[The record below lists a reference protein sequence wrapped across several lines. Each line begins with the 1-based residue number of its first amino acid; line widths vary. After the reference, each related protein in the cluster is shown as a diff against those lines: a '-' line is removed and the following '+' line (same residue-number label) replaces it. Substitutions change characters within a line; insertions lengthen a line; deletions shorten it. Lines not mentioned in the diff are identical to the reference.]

1 MSSQIRVVDG
11 TESLWAQLLGYIDEG
26 LVVPVVGPGLVTV
39 REAEGETPY
48 YTQLALRVAE
58 RAGVSPDN
66 LPVGSELN
74 EVACRF
80 FAKGGRTGDFYS
92 QVFMVAREAQPPIA
106 PALLQLAEITPFRLF
121 VTTTFDSMLE
131 RALNQ
136 VRGSGAAQVL
146 SYSLTKVQ
154 DLKGALEDSDRTI
167 IYHLFGKLAAIPD
180 FALTH
185 EDLLEFIYSLQSE
198 TRHPRNLYKELE
210 DRSLLI
216 LGSRFSDWLA
226 RFFLRAPR
234 TNRLSAGSKLP
245 SFIADLE
252 IAGDNNLILFLNN
265 FSRDTRVFSAIEPA
279 QFVAEMH
286 RRWRE
291 LHPETEPVGVKT
303 REEVRKSAADREGPF
318 VFLSYASED
327 RAAARRM
334 FQALANARVDA
345 FFDREDL
352 AGGDNWDPKLADK
365 IRNCSLFIPIV
376 SQNTLVGGARVFR
389 SEWVQAIELFRQSP
403 AWYSPNDVFIV
414 PVAIDETRED
424 HARIP
429 PEFRKTQWM
438 RLPGGE
444 PTPEFVERVKQLHRR
459 AQQEKA
465 GAL

>member
-1 MSSQIRVVDG
+1 MDG
-11 TESLWAQLLGYIDEG
+11 SEPLWAQLLGYIDEG

-39 REAEGETPY
+39 RDEAGEAPY

-58 RAGVSPDN
+58 RAGVPADD

-80 FAKGGRTGDFYS
+80 LAKGGRAGDLYS
-92 QVFMVAREAQPPIA
+92 QVFMAAREELPPIA
-106 PALLQLAEITPFRLF
+106 PALVQLAEITTFRLF
-121 VTTTFDSMLE
+121 LTTTFDSMLE

-136 VRGSGAAQVL
+136 VRGAGTTQIL

-154 DLKGALEDSDRTI
+154 DLKGPLENSDRTT

-180 FALTH
+180 FALTQ

-234 TNRLSAGSKLP
+234 TSRLSAGSKLP
-245 SFIADLE
+245 SFIADTE
-252 IAGDNNLILFLNN
+252 IARDNNLIVFLNN

-279 QFVAEMH
+279 EFVVELH
-286 RRWRE
+286 RRWKE
-291 LHPETEPVGVKT
+291 LHPDTEAVEVKPHEEAKRAVA
-303 REEVRKSAADREGPF
+303 REDPF

-327 RAAARRM
+327 RPAARRI
-334 FQALANARVDA
+334 FQALAEAKIDA
-345 FFDREDL
+345 FFDKEGL
-352 AGGDNWDPKLADK
+352 VGGDNWDPKLSEK
-365 IRNCSLFIPIV
+365 IRNCSLFIPVI

-389 SEWVQAIELFRQSP
+389 SEWIQAIELFKQSP
-403 AWYSPNDVFIV
+403 AWYSPTDVYV
-414 PVAIDETRED
+414 APVAIDDTRED

-444 PTPEFVERVKQLHRR
+444 PTSEFVERVKLLHRR
-459 AQQEKA
+459 AQQERA

>member
-1 MSSQIRVVDG
+1 LSSQIRVADG
-11 TESLWAQLLGYIDEG
+11 AEPLWAQLLGYIDEG
-26 LVVPVVGPGLVTV
+26 LVVPIIGPGLVTV
-39 REAEGETPY
+39 QESDGAVTYYAE
-48 YTQLALRVAE
+48 LARRVAE
-58 RAGVSPDN
+58 RTGVSADD
-66 LPVGSELN
+66 LPPGGELN

-80 FAKGGRTGDFYS
+80 ISRGGRTGDLYS
-92 QVFMVAREAQPPIA
+92 QVFMVAREQQPPIA
-106 PALLQLAEITPFRLF
+106 PALLRLAEITPLRLF
-121 VTTTFDSMLE
+121 LTTAFDPMLE

-136 VRGSGAAQVL
+136 VRGAGATQAL

-154 DLKGALEDSDRTI
+154 DLKGALDDSDRTI

-180 FALTH
+180 YALTH

-234 TNRLSAGSKLP
+234 TSRLSAGSKLP
-245 SFIADLE
+245 SFIADPE
-252 IAGDNNLILFLNN
+252 IARDNNLIVFLNN
-265 FSRDTRVFSAIEPA
+265 FSRDTRVFSTLEPA
-279 QFVAEMH
+279 QFVEELH
-286 RRWRE
+286 RRWND
-291 LHPETEPVGVKT
+291 LHPGTERSEPKA
-303 REEVRKSAADREGPF
+303 REEPKRAAEREDPF

-327 RAAARRM
+327 RAIARKI
-334 FQALANARVDA
+334 FQALANAKIDA
-345 FFDREDL
+345 FFDKEGL
-352 AGGDNWDPKLADK
+352 VGGDNWDPKLIEK
-365 IRNCSLFIPIV
+365 IRNCSLFIPII

-389 SEWVQAIELFRQSP
+389 SEWVQAIDLFRQSP
-403 AWYSPNDVFIV
+403 AWYSPSDVFV
-414 PVAIDETRED
+414 APVAVDDTRED

-438 RLPGGE
+438 RLPQGE

-459 AQQEKA
+459 AQQERA

>member
-1 MSSQIRVVDG
+1 MCSSDLR
-11 TESLWAQLLGYIDEG
+11 
-26 LVVPVVGPGLVTV
+26 PGDL
-39 REAEGETPY
+39 
-48 YTQLALRVAE
+48 
-58 RAGVSPDN
+58 
-66 LPVGSELN
+66 
-74 EVACRF
+74 
-80 FAKGGRTGDFYS
+80 YS
-92 QVFMVAREAQPPIA
+92 QVFMAAREEPPPIA
-106 PALLQLAEITPFRLF
+106 PALLQLAEITTFRLF

-136 VRGSGAAQVL
+136 VRGAGTTQVL

-154 DLKGALEDSDRTI
+154 DLKGPLENSDRTTL
-167 IYHLFGKLAAIPD
+167 YHLFGKLAAIPD
-180 FALTH
+180 FALTQ

-245 SFIADLE
+245 SFIADIE
-252 IAGDNNLILFLNN
+252 IARDNNLIVFLNN

-279 QFVAEMH
+279 EFVSEMH
-286 RRWRE
+286 RRWKQ
-291 LHPETEPVGVKT
+291 LHPETAGVEVKLPEEAKRAAV
-303 REEVRKSAADREGPF
+303 REDPF

-327 RAAARRM
+327 RPAARRI
-334 FQALANARVDA
+334 FQALAGAKIDA
-345 FFDREDL
+345 FFDKEGL
-352 AGGDNWDPKLADK
+352 VGGDNWDPKLSEK
-365 IRNCSLFIPIV
+365 IRNCSLFIPII

-389 SEWVQAIELFRQSP
+389 SEWIQAIELFKQSP
-403 AWYSPNDVFIV
+403 AWYSPTDVFV
-414 PVAIDETRED
+414 APVAIDDTRED

-444 PTPEFVERVKQLHRR
+444 PTAEFVERVKQLHRR
-459 AQQEKA
+459 AQQERA